1 MLDPILTNVDKFL
14 DGIKA
19 KDYLKSQK
27 KHKDIDNAHA
37 FSPIDDVKKNYQ
49 KNTSK
54 NKNLILIKGKVEDTL
69 KIRKNLPKKI
79 SILRLDTD
87 FYESTKKELEE
98 LYPLLERGGILII
111 DDYGH
116 WKGCKKAVDE
126 YFKDKPKPFF
136 HTISNNGDIIA
147 VKN

>member
-1 MLDPILTNVDKFL
+1 MIVAYSPSQPLKV
-14 DGIKA
+14 
-19 KDYLKSQK
+19 LKSQK

-79 SILRLDTD
+79 IGKLFKT
-87 FYESTKKELEE
+87 F
-98 LYPLLERGGILII
+98 LI
-111 DDYGH
+111 
-116 WKGCKKAVDE
+116 K
-126 YFKDKPKPFF
+126 
-136 HTISNNGDIIA
+136 II
-147 VKN
+147 N